1 MSRPVMKAVVVVA
14 LIVAVAALLSPSPPA
29 RGADDPV
36 DPFRG
41 LGAWIDIYD
50 KEVYSDP
57 EGTVAKLAGHGVRTI
72 YLQTTNYR
80 RRGPIRNPDPVGRY
94 LEAAHAE
101 GMQVVAWY
109 VPDFAHM
116 DRDFRW
122 SMAAIGF
129 ASPSGERFDGFGL
142 DIEVTSVSDDR
153 VRARRVVELS
163 ERIRKAVEPS
173 YPLAAIVP
181 NPLRSPSYWPVFP
194 DKALAKIYDAYLPM
208 TYWTF
213 QTGGESGTHDFVSR
227 AIAEVRQDTAAPGLP
242 IHVIGGIADEAPA
255 REIRG
260 FVRAATGAGL
270 VGASLYDVDTMT
282 SEDWAGLQGLRFAEP
297 SDDAAAG
304 ERPAIPRPGID
315 LGVYGTVPAA
325 EGGGNGSAT
334 FLVGPLQGGWELDY
348 EGFDIQRGEVA
359 FEVNGRQVHKLGPTM
374 GRGWGSESTIPLP
387 GGLVDPAGENEL
399 TFRGNGSATWAV
411 RRVTLVAGPM
421 PLGPTGPQ
429 GAVSGSDPGRT
440 DRATFSFDGH
450 GEPVSVTIRG
460 FDLGD
465 DEVRVLLNG
474 VTVAVLP
481 STPPDRWGRPRALI
495 LPPALIED
503 TGNRLTF
510 DSVLTPDEPAPWG
523 IRIQAAGPSAL
534 A

>member
-1 MSRPVMKAVVVVA
+1 MKAAVAAALVVA
-14 LIVAVAALLSPSPPA
+14 MAALLSPA
-29 RGADDPV
+29 QRAGGADDPV
-36 DPFRG
+36 EPFRG

-50 KEVYSDP
+50 EEVYSDP
-57 EGTVAKLAGHGVRTI
+57 EGTVAELAGHGVRTI

-80 RRGPIRNPDPVGRY
+80 RRGPIRYPHPAGRF

-101 GMQVVAWY
+101 GMRVVAWY
-109 VPDFAHM
+109 VPDFADM

-129 ASPSGERFDGFGL
+129 ASPAGERFDGFGL
-142 DIEVTSVSDDR
+142 DIEVTSVSNDR
-153 VRARRVVELS
+153 LRARRVVRLS
-163 ERIRKAVEPS
+163 ERIREAAGPS

-194 DKALAKIYDAYLPM
+194 DRALARIYDAYLPM
-208 TYWTF
+208 TYWSYHV
-213 QTGGESGTHDFVSR
+213 GGESGAHDFVAR
-227 AIAEVRQDTAAPGLP
+227 AIAEVRRDTAAPGLP
-242 IHVIGGIADEAPA
+242 IHVIGGIADGAPA
-255 REIRG
+255 ADIRG
-260 FVRAATGAGL
+260 FVRAAQEAGL
-270 VGASLYDVDTMT
+270 VGASLYDVDTST

-297 SDDAAAG
+297 PDDAAPAD
-304 ERPAIPRPGID
+304 RPAIPRPGID

-325 EGGGNGSAT
+325 EGGQNGSAT
-334 FLVGPLQGGWELDY
+334 FMAGPLARGWELDY
-348 EGFDIQRGEVA
+348 EAFDVQPGEVA
-359 FEVNGRQVHKLGPTM
+359 LEVNGRRVANLGPTPR
-374 GRGWGSESTIPLP
+374 RGWGAESTIGLP
-387 GGLVDPAGENEL
+387 RDLVDRSGANEL
-399 TFRGNGSATWAV
+399 TFRGDGSSTWAV
-411 RRVTLVAGPM
+411 RRVTLVAGPR
-421 PLGPTGPQ
+421 PLGPSGPQ

-450 GEPVSVTIRG
+450 GGPVSVTMRG

-481 STPPDRWGRPRALI
+481 PTSPDRWGRPRALI
-495 LPPALIED
+495 LPPALIEG

-510 DSVLTPDEPAPWG
+510 DSVITPDEPAPWG

>member
-1 MSRPVMKAVVVVA
+1 MKAAVLVALVVA
-14 LIVAVAALLSPSPPA
+14 TAALLSPA
-29 RGADDPV
+29 QRAGGAEDPV

-57 EGTVAKLAGHGVRTI
+57 EGTVAELAGHGVRTI

-80 RRGPIRNPDPVGRY
+80 RRGPIRNPDPVGRF

-109 VPDFAHM
+109 VPDFARM

-129 ASPSGERFDGFGL
+129 ASPAGERFDGFGL
-142 DIEVTSVSDDR
+142 DIEVTAVTDDR
-153 VRARRVVELS
+153 LRARRVVQLS
-163 ERIRKAVEPS
+163 QRIREVAGPS

-181 NPLRSPSYWPVFP
+181 NPLRSASYWPVFP
-194 DKALAKIYDAYLPM
+194 DRALARIYDAYLPM

-213 QTGGESGTHDFVSR
+213 QASGESGAHDFVAR
-227 AIAEVRQDTAAPGLP
+227 AIAEVRRDTAAPGLP
-242 IHVIGGIADEAPA
+242 IHMIGGIADSAPA

-260 FVRAATGAGL
+260 FVLAVNEAGL
-270 VGASLYDVDTMT
+270 VGASLYDVDTST
-282 SEDWAGLQGLRFAEP
+282 SEDWAGLQGLRFVQPPDDTAP
-297 SDDAAAG
+297 SD
-304 ERPAIPRPGID
+304 RPAIPRPGID
-315 LGVYGTVPAA
+315 LGVYGTVAAA
-325 EGGGNGSAT
+325 EGGRNGSAT
-334 FLVGPLQGGWELDY
+334 FLAGPLDGNWELDY
-348 EGFDIQRGEVA
+348 EAFDVQPGEVSL
-359 FEVNGRQVHKLGPTM
+359 EVNGRRVANLSLTPR
-374 GRGWGSESTIPLP
+374 RGWGAESTIPLP
-387 GGLVDPAGENEL
+387 EGLVDSAGENTL
-399 TFRGNGSATWAV
+399 TFRGDGPATWAV

-421 PLGPTGPQ
+421 PLEPTGPQ

-450 GEPVSVTIRG
+450 GGPVSVMMRG

-465 DEVRVLLNG
+465 DEVRVFLNG
-474 VTVAVLP
+474 VTVAVIP
-481 STPPDRWGRPRALI
+481 STRPDRWGRPRALI

-523 IRIQAAGPSAL
+523 IRIQAAGPTAL

>member
-1 MSRPVMKAVVVVA
+1 MSKPVMKSAAAVALVVVA
-14 LIVAVAALLSPSPPA
+14 AALLSPTQRA

-36 DPFRG
+36 EPFRG
-41 LGAWIDIYD
+41 LGAWIDVYD

-57 EGTVAKLAGHGVRTI
+57 EGTVAELAGHGVGTI

-80 RRGPIRNPDPVGRY
+80 RRGPIRNPDPAGRL

-109 VPDFAHM
+109 VPDFARM

-129 ASPSGERFDGFGL
+129 ASPAGERFDGFGL
-142 DIEVTSVSDDR
+142 DIEVTSVADDR
-153 VRARRVVELS
+153 LRARRVVELS
-163 ERIRKAVEPS
+163 RRIREAAGPS

-194 DKALAKIYDAYLPM
+194 DRELARIYDAYLPM
-208 TYWTF
+208 TYWSYHVS
-213 QTGGESGTHDFVSR
+213 GESGAQDYVTR
-227 AIAEVRQDTAAPGLP
+227 AIAEVRRDTAAPGLP
-242 IHVIGGIADEAPA
+242 VHVIGGIADGAPA
-255 REIRG
+255 QEIRG
-260 FVRAATGAGL
+260 FVRAANEAGV
-270 VGASLYDVDTMT
+270 VGASLYDVDTST
-282 SEDWAGLQGLRFAEP
+282 SEDWAGLQELRFAEAP
-297 SDDAAAG
+297 DDAPSAD
-304 ERPAIPRPGID
+304 RPAIPRPGID
-315 LGVYGTVPAA
+315 LGLYGTLPSA
-325 EGGGNGSAT
+325 EGGRNGSAT
-334 FLVGPLQGGWELDY
+334 FLAGPLTGSWELDY
-348 EGFDIQRGEVA
+348 EAFDVQPGEVGL
-359 FEVNGRQVHKLGPTM
+359 EVNSQHVTRLRSTS
-374 GRGWGSESTIPLP
+374 RDGWGSEATIPLP
-387 GGLVDPAGENEL
+387 SRLLDPGGENEL
-399 TFRGNGSATWAV
+399 TFRGDDSSTWGV

-421 PLGPTGPQ
+421 PLGPRGPQ

-440 DRATFSFDGH
+440 DRATFSFDGN
-450 GEPVSVTIRG
+450 GGPVAVTMRG
-460 FDLGD
+460 YDLGD

-481 STPPDRWGRPRALI
+481 STRSDRWGRPRALI
-495 LPPALIED
+495 LPPALIEG

-523 IRIQAAGPSAL
+523 IRIQDAGPSAL